1 MNDMVVQV
9 MLRLRNQMGRDAG
22 RALDGVTR
30 AAGDATTAARGLAR
44 ASADTDRMRFGGLL
58 NGLRQVDRLSRTA
71 MQSLRGVASAASNA
85 AKAAGQVGS
94 GLAAGGYVAGRALAK
109 PMDYERRVAQM
120 ANTAYAERDVVGR
133 RAGMTQLD
141 ASITAAVRT
150 GGGTRDEAAEALDKM
165 LASGAI
171 QADAATSLLPVLQKY
186 STASGAASGDLA
198 DIVIRG
204 VQQGFF
210 KPEEAQAALDRAMV
224 AGQMGGFELK
234 DMARWLPQ
242 MMANAQG
249 MKGMAGFERILA
261 SAQASAV
268 TAGNKDQA
276 GNNLVN
282 LLAKMNSSDAALDFK
297 KLGIDLSGSL
307 AKAREN
313 GELPLDA
320 FIRLVETRVV
330 GRDKRFQAARA
341 KAAGAT
347 GGDRASAL
355 NDMADI
361 LQASAV
367 GRVMQDRQALLALV
381 AEMTQ
386 KGYVADVLGGMRGAA
401 GAGET
406 AFGVVASTSAFKA
419 QQASNEKDIAASGML
434 AHVKPYLDPAMERL
448 AAFGAEFPG
457 LTTAAMEAAT
467 AIGAMTAAA
476 AAFGGL
482 RMLTGGAGAAG
493 AGGAAGAPGAL
504 SRGAGFG
511 KLAGRLAGRA
521 GGLLAVAGAAYDV
534 YATEQSAM
542 SRNDKNAAHVA
553 TAGGLGGTLA
563 GAGLGAKAGAALGT
577 LVAPGIGTAVGAGVG
592 GIGGGLL
599 GWLGGT
605 SLGQKLGDMIFKDER
620 VVRVESV
627 LQLDGREVARAVNEV
642 NGRDANRH

>member
-1 MNDMVVQV
+1 MNDMSVQV
-9 MLRLRNQMGRDAG
+9 TLRLRDQMGRYTK
-22 RALDGVTR
+22 RALDDVTR
-30 AAGDATTAARGLAR
+30 ATGDATTAARGLAR
-44 ASADTDRMRFGGLL
+44 AGADTDRMRFGGLL
-58 NGLRQVDRLSRTA
+58 NGLRQVDRLSRAA

-94 GLAAGGYVAGRALAK
+94 GLTAGGYVAGRALAK
-109 PMDYERRVAQM
+109 PMDYEHRVAQM
-120 ANTAYAERDVVGR
+120 ANTAYAERDVAGR

-141 ASITAAVRT
+141 ASITGAVRT

-171 QADAATSLLPVLQKY
+171 KADAATSLLPVLQKY

-320 FIRLVETRVV
+320 FVRLVETRVV
-330 GRDKRFQAARA
+330 GKDKRFQAARA

-386 KGYVADVLGGMRGAA
+386 KGYVADVLGGMRSAT

-448 AAFGAEFPG
+448 AAFGAEFPA
-457 LTTAAMEAAT
+457 LTTAAMEATT

-493 AGGAAGAPGAL
+493 AGGAAGMAG
-504 SRGAGFG
+504 RGARFG

-542 SRNDKNAAHVA
+542 NRNDKNAAHVA

-563 GAGLGAKAGAALGT
+563 GASLGAKAGAALGT

-605 SLGQKLGDMIFKDER
+605 GLGQKLGDMIFKDER

-642 NGRDANRH
+642 NGRDATRH

>member
-85 AKAAGQVGS
+85 VKAVGQVQAGV
-94 GLAAGGYVAGRALAK
+94 AAGGYVAGRALAK

-120 ANTAYAERDVVGR
+120 ANTAYAERDVAGR

-141 ASITAAVRT
+141 ASITGAVRT

-171 QADAATSLLPVLQKY
+171 KADAATGLLPVLQKY

-282 LLAKMNSSDAALDFK
+282 LLAKLNSSDTAQDFK
-297 KLGIDLSGSL
+297 KQGIDLAGSL
-307 AKAREN
+307 AKARES

-330 GRDKRFQAARA
+330 GKDKRFQAARA

-386 KGYVADVLGGMRGAA
+386 KGYVADVLGGMRNAT

-493 AGGAAGAPGAL
+493 AGGSA
-504 SRGAGFG
+504 RFG

-563 GAGLGAKAGAALGT
+563 GASLGAKAGAALGT

-605 SLGQKLGDMIFKDER
+605 GLGQKLGDMIFKDER

-642 NGRDANRH
+642 NGRDATRH

>member
-1 MNDMVVQV
+1 MNDMSVQV
-9 MLRLRNQMGRDAG
+9 TLRLRDQMGRYTK
-22 RALDGVTR
+22 RALDDVTR
-30 AAGDATTAARGLAR
+30 ATGDATTAARGLAR
-44 ASADTDRMRFGGLL
+44 AGADTDRMRFGGLL
-58 NGLRQVDRLSRTA
+58 NGLRQVDRLSRAA

-120 ANTAYAERDVVGR
+120 ANTAYAERDVAGR

-141 ASITAAVRT
+141 ASITGAVRT

-171 QADAATSLLPVLQKY
+171 KADAATSLLPVLQKY

-249 MKGMAGFERILA
+249 MKGMSGFERILA

-386 KGYVADVLGGMRGAA
+386 KGYVADVLGGMRNAT

-448 AAFGAEFPG
+448 AAFGAEFPA

-493 AGGAAGAPGAL
+493 AGGAAGAAG
-504 SRGAGFG
+504 RGARFG

-534 YATEQSAM
+534 YATEQSGM

-563 GAGLGAKAGAALGT
+563 GASLGAKAGAALGT

-642 NGRDANRH
+642 NGRDATRH

>member
-1 MNDMVVQV
+1 MNDMSVQV
-9 MLRLRNQMGRDAG
+9 TLRLRDQMGRYTK
-22 RALDGVTR
+22 RALDDVTR
-30 AAGDATTAARGLAR
+30 ATGDATTAARGLAR
-44 ASADTDRMRFGGLL
+44 AGADTDRMRFGGLL

-120 ANTAYAERDVVGR
+120 ANTAYAERDVAGR

-141 ASITAAVRT
+141 ASITGAVRT

-171 QADAATSLLPVLQKY
+171 KADAATSLLSVLQKY

-282 LLAKMNSSDAALDFK
+282 LLAKLNSSDTAQDFK
-297 KLGIDLSGSL
+297 KQGIDLAGSL
-307 AKAREN
+307 AKARES

-448 AAFGAEFPG
+448 AAFGAEFPA
-457 LTTAAMEAAT
+457 LTTAAMEATT

-493 AGGAAGAPGAL
+493 AGGAAGMAG
-504 SRGAGFG
+504 RGAGFG

-642 NGRDANRH
+642 NGRDATRH

>member
-1 MNDMVVQV
+1 MNDMSVQV
-9 MLRLRNQMGRDAG
+9 TLRLRDQMGRYTK
-22 RALDGVTR
+22 RALDDVTR
-30 AAGDATTAARGLAR
+30 ATGDAATAARGLAR
-44 ASADTDRMRFGGLL
+44 AGADTDRMRFGGLL
-58 NGLRQVDRLSRTA
+58 NGLRQVDRLSRAA

-120 ANTAYAERDVVGR
+120 ANTAYAERDVAGR

-141 ASITAAVRT
+141 ASITGAVRT

-171 QADAATSLLPVLQKY
+171 KADAATSLLPVLQKY

-282 LLAKMNSSDAALDFK
+282 LLAKLNSSDTAQDFK
-297 KLGIDLSGSL
+297 KQGIDLAGSL
-307 AKAREN
+307 AKARES

-448 AAFGAEFPG
+448 AAFGAEFPA
-457 LTTAAMEAAT
+457 LTTAAMEATT

-493 AGGAAGAPGAL
+493 AGGAAGVAG
-504 SRGAGFG
+504 RGARFG
-511 KLAGRLAGRA
+511 GLAGRLAGRA
-521 GGLLAVAGAAYDV
+521 GGLLAMAGAAYDV

-605 SLGQKLGDMIFKDER
+605 SLGQKLGGMIFRDER

-642 NGRDANRH
+642 NGRDATRH

>member
-1 MNDMVVQV
+1 MNDMSVQV
-9 MLRLRNQMGRDAG
+9 TLRLRDQMGRYTK
-22 RALDGVTR
+22 RALDDVTR
-30 AAGDATTAARGLAR
+30 ATGDATTAARGLAR
-44 ASADTDRMRFGGLL
+44 AGADTDRMRFGGLL

-120 ANTAYAERDVVGR
+120 ANTAYAERDVAGR

-141 ASITAAVRT
+141 ASITGAVRT

-282 LLAKMNSSDAALDFK
+282 LLAKLNSSDTAQDFK
-297 KLGIDLSGSL
+297 KQGIDLAGSL
-307 AKAREN
+307 AKARES

-448 AAFGAEFPG
+448 AAFGAEFPA

-493 AGGAAGAPGAL
+493 AGGAAGMAG
-504 SRGAGFG
+504 RGARFG

-542 SRNDKNAAHVA
+542 NRNDKNAAHVA

-563 GAGLGAKAGAALGT
+563 GASLGAKAGAALGT

-642 NGRDANRH
+642 NGRDATRH

>member
-1 MNDMVVQV
+1 MNDMSVQV
-9 MLRLRNQMGRDAG
+9 TLRLRDQMGRYTK
-22 RALDGVTR
+22 RALDDVTR
-30 AAGDATTAARGLAR
+30 ATGDATTAARGLAR
-44 ASADTDRMRFGGLL
+44 AGADTDRMRFGGLL

-120 ANTAYAERDVVGR
+120 ANTAYAERDVAGR

-141 ASITAAVRT
+141 ASITGAVRT

-171 QADAATSLLPVLQKY
+171 KADAATSLLPVLQKY

-297 KLGIDLSGSL
+297 KLGIDLAGSL

-330 GRDKRFQAARA
+330 GKDKRFQAARA

-386 KGYVADVLGGMRGAA
+386 KGYVAEVLGGMRNAT

-467 AIGAMTAAA
+467 ALGSVATATATV
-476 AAFGGL
+476 GGL

-493 AGGAAGAPGAL
+493 AGGAAGVAG
-504 SRGAGFG
+504 RGARFG
-511 KLAGRLAGRA
+511 KLAGRA

-542 SRNDKNAAHVA
+542 NRTDKNAAHVA

-563 GAGLGAKAGAALGT
+563 GASLGAKAGAALGT

-605 SLGQKLGDMIFKDER
+605 GLGQKLGDMIFKDER

-642 NGRDANRH
+642 NGRDATRH

>member
-1 MNDMVVQV
+1 MNDMSVQV
-9 MLRLRNQMGRDAG
+9 TLRLRDQMGRYTK
-22 RALDGVTR
+22 RALDDVTR
-30 AAGDATTAARGLAR
+30 ATGDAATAARGLAR
-44 ASADTDRMRFGGLL
+44 AGADTDRMRFGGLL

-120 ANTAYAERDVVGR
+120 ANTAYAERDVAGR

-141 ASITAAVRT
+141 ASITGAVRT
-150 GGGTRDEAAEALDKM
+150 GGGTRDDAAEALDKM

-171 QADAATSLLPVLQKY
+171 KADAATSLLPVLQKY

-282 LLAKMNSSDAALDFK
+282 LLAKLNSSDTAQDFRK
-297 KLGIDLSGSL
+297 QGIDLAGSL
-307 AKAREN
+307 AKARES

-448 AAFGAEFPG
+448 AAFGAEFPA
-457 LTTAAMEAAT
+457 LTTAAMEATT

-493 AGGAAGAPGAL
+493 AGGAAGMAG
-504 SRGAGFG
+504 RGAGFG

-605 SLGQKLGDMIFKDER
+605 SLGQKLGDMIFRDER

-642 NGRDANRH
+642 NGRDATRH